1 MVASA
6 GRSAQDATIEVGK
19 MLAMSDVPKG
29 RAKGGVARAAN
40 LTPERKKEIA
50 RRGALARWG
59 AQATHKGNFER
70 EFGIDVECY
79 VLNDDGKTAVIS
91 QRGMGVALGL
101 GVSGSR
107 LPDFVNSKRMA
118 PYVGQD
124 LREKIENPLVFQSP
138 SAGGNSP
145 PPTKGNGY
153 DVSVLIDLC
162 RAAVAAETDGKPV
175 NPAVLKNA
183 HVILGASAK
192 AGIQNL
198 VYALAGYSPTTDEV
212 ISAFKLYIQ
221 EEARKYEPEFPAE
234 LYMQWHRLYKIPVP
248 VRGKPWHFKHLTVR
262 HIYFPLAKSSGKIFQ
277 LLRAQKSK
285 EGDRQK
291 KLFQFLNEIGAR
303 ALRMHLGRILEMAES
318 STDKDGYEK
327 KVAERFGDQGELD
340 LALPSPS
347 TTASLPPSVQSQP
360 DAPA

>member
-1 MVASA
+1 MDNK
-6 GRSAQDATIEVGK
+6 RS
-19 MLAMSDVPKG
+19 
-29 RAKGGVARAAN
+29 RGGLVRAAS

-79 VLNDDGKTAVIS
+79 VLNDPGKTAVIS

-107 LPDFVNSKRMA
+107 LPDFINSKRMA
-118 PYVGQD
+118 SYVGRE
-124 LREKIENPLVFQSP
+124 LREKFENPLIFQSH
-138 SAGGNSP
+138 SAGGSSP
-145 PPTKGNGY
+145 PPTKVNGY
-153 DVSVLIDLC
+153 DVSILIDLC
-162 RAAVAAETDGKPV
+162 RAAVEAEKDNKPV
-175 NPAVLKNA
+175 NPAVLRQA
-183 HVILGASAK
+183 HIILGASAK
-192 AGIQNL
+192 AGIQGL
-198 VYALAGYSPTTDEV
+198 VYALAGYSPSTDEV

-221 EEARKYEPEFPAE
+221 EEARKYEPEFPNE

-262 HIYFPLAKSSGKIFQ
+262 HIYYPLAKSSGKLLQ
-277 LLRAQKSK
+277 LLRAQKAK
-285 EGDRQK
+285 DGDRQK

-303 ALRMHLGRILEMAES
+303 ALRIHLGRILEMAES
-318 STDKDGYEK
+318 SVDHEAYER
-327 KVAERFGDQGELD
+327 KVSDRFGDQKELD

-347 TTASLPPSVQSQP
+347 STALPPP
-360 DAPA
+360 P